1 MEDDGFETFSFFVI
15 VGGNLSLFQN
25 HYCGLCKGLK
35 SELVIQLI
43 SLSNDKEDSKFN
55 MSHILSLK
63 IMKSPLLNL
72 TH

>member
-1 MEDDGFETFSFFVI
+1 
-15 VGGNLSLFQN
+15 
-25 HYCGLCKGLK
+25 LCKGLK